1 MKKRPHPA
9 PPTLPLPRDMRGSV
23 LVEAAVA
30 LPLLIAL
37 LLGIWVYG
45 SWFMTAHSLQQA
57 ANDAARAA
65 VAGLNATERQAL
77 SRQSVTASTAALP
90 LRGDRPIG
98 VNSIENGGYFTV
110 TLDYDLSSDPL
121 FASAF
126 IPVPSRTLE
135 RSAVIRIDAR

>member
-1 MKKRPHPA
+1 MKKPSRPA
-9 PPTLPLPRDMRGSV
+9 LPFASLRRDMRGSV
-23 LVEAAVA
+23 LVEAAIA

-65 VAGLNATERQAL
+65 VAGLDAAERQAL
-77 SRQSVTASTAALP
+77 SRQSVTASAAALP
-90 LRGDRPIG
+90 LQGGRPIG
-98 VNSIENGGYFTV
+98 VSSSENGGYFTV
-110 TLDYDLSSDPL
+110 TLDYDLSGDPI
-121 FASAF
+121 FASSF

-135 RSAVIRIDAR
+135 RSAVIRIDER

>member
-1 MKKRPHPA
+1 
-9 PPTLPLPRDMRGSV
+9 MRGSV

-37 LLGIWVYG
+37 LMGIWVYG

-90 LRGDRPIG
+90 LRGNRPVG
-98 VNSIENGGYFTV
+98 VNSRENGGYFTV
-110 TLDYDLSSDPL
+110 TLDYDLSGDPL
-121 FASAF
+121 FATTF

-135 RSAVIRIDAR
+135 RSAVIRIDER